1 MPWAKVTWNYS
12 LAEIPYKVKQ
22 EASNFWGQAGGIG
35 GWGREFPGHT
45 GKEKSQKL
53 WEQCVMYL
61 KGLVI
66 VRGYADRLKKV
77 TDLFTDKKTIQANL

>member
-1 MPWAKVTWNYS
+1 M
-12 LAEIPYKVKQ
+12 AEIPYKVKQ
-22 EASNFWGQAGGIG
+22 EARNFAGQAGGVGI
-35 GWGREFPGHT
+35 WGEGISRTH

-66 VRGYADRLKKV
+66 VREYADRLKKV
-77 TDLFTDKKTIQANL
+77 TDLFTDKKTVQANL